1 MATNFTDFL
10 TLKTKLSVVNSLIL
24 ILAFPLSPYTNATK
38 SESLFSLNTV
48 TYKIELSIDNY

>member
-1 MATNFTDFL
+1 M
-10 TLKTKLSVVNSLIL
+10 VNSLIL